1 MPETG
6 AKVIVG
12 VRPEHF
18 GNAGEGDADLTVGI
32 DVVEHLGG
40 TSFNYARTAHGEDL
54 VIQRDAAKVPD
65 TSEITVSIRKSYLF
79 DESGQ
84 RLR

>member
-1 MPETG
+1 
-6 AKVIVG
+6 
-12 VRPEHF
+12 HF
-18 GNAGEGDADLTVGI
+18 GNAGEGDADLVVAI
-32 DVVEHLGG
+32 DVIEHLGG
-40 TSFNYARTAHGEDL
+40 TSFLYARTANGDDV

-79 DESGQ
+79 DEKGL